1 MDVSLRILMLEDVAT
16 DAELVEY
23 ELRRAK
29 IDFEAR
35 RVQTREEFQKGLG
48 SYQPALI
55 LADYSLP
62 LFGGSS
68 ALALARQ
75 QCPHVP
81 FIFVSG
87 AIGEERAIEAL
98 RNGATDYVLKDHL
111 SRLVPAVLRALQEVE
126 ERTRREQAEESLH
139 VAVRTLGQQAQR
151 LQILHDV
158 DQAILAAQSATEIAT
173 AVVQRIRQVLP
184 CRRAS
189 AVLFDFDSYR
199 GRIVAVDTDLPTGLA
214 SGAAVALEDLGL
226 LGAHW
231 PDSAGRVED
240 LLALSPR
247 NPLDDLLLA
256 EGIRSYLRIPLRAD
270 GQLIGMLDLGAAAPG
285 AFAPD
290 DERTARQIADS
301 LAVAIQN
308 ARLYEE
314 VCSSREQLQDLSR
327 RLIDV
332 QENERLHV
340 ARELHDEAAQGLTAL
355 MVKLTLLERDLNCT
369 PDVALR
375 MADVKQLAG
384 QVLEGLHNLAVNLRP
399 VSLDKLGLVPA
410 LRQYVEHF
418 GRQYGISAQLEVIGL
433 DGFRLAPEVEIA
445 LYRIVQE
452 SLTNVARHAQATNV
466 AVVLERRG
474 PACGSD
480 GASGPTPRPLDAEDP
495 LEPVMPGRILA
506 IIEDNGIGFDLAVV
520 TQRNRLGLFGMRE
533 RAQAMGGKLTVESAP
548 GSGTTLYVEVP
559 CDSNP
564 DRR

>member
-1 MDVSLRILMLEDVAT
+1 MDAPLRILMLEDVAT

-29 IDFEAR
+29 IDFDAR
-35 RVQTREEFQKGLG
+35 RVQTREEFEKGLA
-48 SYQPALI
+48 SYVPALI

-62 LFGGSS
+62 LFDGSA
-68 ALALARQ
+68 ALALARR
-75 QCPHVP
+75 QCPRVP

-98 RNGATDYVLKDHL
+98 RNGATDYVLKDRL
-111 SRLVPAVLRALQEVE
+111 SRLVPAVRRALQEVE

-139 VAVRTLGQQAQR
+139 SAVRALGQQAQR

-158 DQAILAAQSATEIAT
+158 DQAILAAQSATEIAS
-173 AVVQRIRQVLP
+173 AVVQRVRHVVP

-189 AVLFDFDSYR
+189 AILFDFDAYR

-214 SGAAVALEDLGL
+214 SGSAIALEDLGL

-231 PDSAGRVED
+231 PDDAGQVED
-240 LLALSPR
+240 LLALPQR

-256 EGIRSYLRIPLRAD
+256 DGIRSYLRIPLKAG
-270 GQLIGMLDLGAAAPG
+270 GQLIGMLDLGAETRG
-285 AFAPD
+285 AFASD

-314 VCSSREQLQDLSR
+314 VCSSREQLQNLSR
-327 RLIDV
+327 RLVDV

-355 MVKLTLLERDLNCT
+355 MVKLTLLERDLDCS

-384 QVLEGLHNLAVNLRP
+384 QVLEGLHDLAVNLRP

-410 LRQYVEHF
+410 LRQYIDHF
-418 GRQYGISAQLEVIGL
+418 RRQYGISAQMEVIGL
-433 DGFRLAPEVEIA
+433 EGFRLAPEVEIA

-452 SLTNVARHAQATNV
+452 SLTNVVRHAQATNV

-474 PACGSD
+474 PACGSA
-480 GASGPTPRPLDAEDP
+480 GASGDMARPPDAEDP
-495 LEPVMPGRILA
+495 VEPVTPSRILA
-506 IIEDNGIGFDLAVV
+506 IIEDNGIGFDLDVV
-520 TQRNRLGLFGMRE
+520 TQRNRLGVFGMRE
-533 RAQAMGGKLTVESAP
+533 RAEAVGGKLTVESAP